1 MPTVNLPRR
10 SSSGGVLVVGL
21 LYSLL
26 VGGPLPVA
34 AQQQASNTS
43 QPGVTPEV
51 QWNRDLLRSG
61 RVEQIAGS
69 MRQENK
75 AAAQAADDS
84 MIGRARA
91 ALPSLD
97 QLGAS
102 LKFDGTYV
110 SVSPHGPEVIA
121 LIRQVPMH
129 KGKDRNDI
137 LAKLLNF
144 TRQGVPEALT
154 FSGFVYEYGL
164 FGAPR
169 DFALARSHY
178 EAAAARNYQP
188 AIFNLAN
195 MAYFGRGQP
204 SNPEL
209 ARDLV
214 HRAVSIGSEASSRVC
229 GLATFIDYRNGDRDA
244 AARVGKT
251 CYSALANIPNAA
263 YNNQLPLDRRIK
275 LLRDSIATGAPD
287 GYRWLE
293 EITQRAGPD
302 KAQLYCKY
310 RLVNRL
316 RTAPGS
322 LDIKALA
329 RTCYD
334 TSTAGADRKSTDNV
348 VQGITSFVLAETRAL
363 DQLRRNDRFHHAWS
377 VPYLPF
383 AQSDADLYATV
394 MKDAK

>member
-10 SSSGGVLVVGL
+10 TSRSAVLVVGL
-21 LYSLL
+21 LFSL
-26 VGGPLPVA
+26 VAGGTLPA
-34 AQQQASNTS
+34 AAEQQTS
-43 QPGVTPEV
+43 KTQQPPVTPEV
-51 QWNRDLLRSG
+51 QWNRDLLQSG
-61 RVEQIAGS
+61 RIEQMAGS
-69 MRQENK
+69 MAQANK
-75 AAAQAADDS
+75 AAEQAANKAILDRVRS
-84 MIGRARA
+84 T
-91 ALPSLD
+91 LPSMY
-97 QLGAS
+97 QSGVF

-110 SVSPHGPEVIA
+110 SVSKRGPEAIN
-121 LIRQVPMH
+121 LIRQVPVRT
-129 KGKDRNDI
+129 GKERNEV
-137 LAKLLNF
+137 LTRLLNLS
-144 TRQGVPEALT
+144 RDGVPEALN

-164 FGAPR
+164 FGAPH
-169 DFALARSHY
+169 DLGLARSHY
-178 EAAAARNYQP
+178 EAAAARHYQP
-188 AIFNLAN
+188 AIFNLATL
-195 MAYFGRGQP
+195 AYFGRGQP
-204 SNPEL
+204 SNPEA
-209 ARDLV
+209 ARVLI
-214 HRAVSIGSEASSRVC
+214 HQAVSIGSEASNRVC
-229 GLATFIDYRNGDRDA
+229 GLATFIEYRSGDRDS
-244 AARVGKT
+244 AARFGKS
-251 CYSALANIPNAA
+251 CYSPLANIPNAA
-263 YNNQLPLDRRIK
+263 YNNQMPLDRRIK

-316 RTAPGS
+316 RTASGS

-334 TSTAGADRKSTDNV
+334 TSTADADRKSTDNV